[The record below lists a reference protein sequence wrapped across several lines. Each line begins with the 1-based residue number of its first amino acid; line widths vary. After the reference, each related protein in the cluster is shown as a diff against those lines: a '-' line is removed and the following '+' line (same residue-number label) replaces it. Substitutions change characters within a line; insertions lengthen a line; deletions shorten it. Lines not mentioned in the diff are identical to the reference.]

1 MIAVRHGQIG
11 ESDKMATCP
20 LSTTLV
26 SVCRGRHTPLT
37 RAPRAGLRRDSQ
49 CYHILPG
56 GRCLSRL
63 SAATA
68 PSLGP
73 PPPRWCSAAF
83 CVPPP
88 HAPPADAP
96 PRTENLRLFC
106 RACGAASQA
115 PMPCEW
121 RLFGTRSL
129 VWGAGSKTF
138 ACVGFWVFMWVAGG
152 VPSLMWVGRSLMW
165 ASGCS
170 PGRLGGPGARVW
182 AALVWSM
189 RRHRQRLCVRVS
201 GMWSIG
207 RSCGPLTLMWSVS
220 SGHVV
225 YACSCGRSPSLR
237 WPMSLAHVGPA

>member
-83 CVPPP
+83 CVPPRGGRP
-88 HAPPADAP
+88 VVRGWTELRTE
-96 PRTENLRLFC
+96 PRTEPRTGQSPNPPELRP
-106 RACGAASQA
+106 RTTA
-115 PMPCEW
+115 PYDGVSPPYDGPNHGRTVGRRIVVSATDQGPPIHGSARHISPPYVLCEA
-121 RLFGTRSL
+121 RMRDCPALHHTSLKRSL
-129 VWGAGSKTF
+129 YQTLAFGHR
-138 ACVGFWVFMWVAGG
+138 M
-152 VPSLMWVGRSLMW
+152 
-165 ASGCS
+165 
-170 PGRLGGPGARVW
+170 RLSR
-182 AALVWSM
+182 
-189 RRHRQRLCVRVS
+189 
-201 GMWSIG
+201 
-207 RSCGPLTLMWSVS
+207 
-220 SGHVV
+220 
-225 YACSCGRSPSLR
+225 
-237 WPMSLAHVGPA
+237 